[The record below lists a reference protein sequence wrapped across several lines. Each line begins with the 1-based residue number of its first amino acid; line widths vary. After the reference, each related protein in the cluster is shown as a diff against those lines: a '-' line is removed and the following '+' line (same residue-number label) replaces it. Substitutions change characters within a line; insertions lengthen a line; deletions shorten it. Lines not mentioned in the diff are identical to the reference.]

1 MSLLGKFWALA
12 AVVAQAAALPT
23 ALKSRDIDSGLLSSL
38 SLFEQYAAAAY
49 CSNNHQAGST
59 GDISCSVGNCNDVQ
73 SAGATAVYEFDQA
86 NDYGDATGF
95 IATDATNKLV
105 VLSFRG
111 SSDIQNWEA
120 NLNFALTD
128 VDLCDGCQAHTG
140 FWASWG
146 TVSDEITSQ
155 IDAAMSANSGYGLVV
170 TGHSLGGA
178 LAALAGTALRN
189 SGHTL
194 DLYTYGQPRVGN
206 EALAQYMTNQ
216 GSLYRVTHTNDIVP
230 SVPPESFGFS
240 HASPEYWITNG
251 DLSPVGTSDVQE
263 IDGIDATGG
272 NAGESS
278 YLIDPHLWYFNAVT
292 ACLL

>member
-194 DLYTYGQPRVGN
+194 DLLVPCHSHQRHRPFCASRVFRV
-206 EALAQYMTNQ
+206 LARN
-216 GSLYRVTHTNDIVP
+216 
-230 SVPPESFGFS
+230 
-240 HASPEYWITNG
+240 PEYWITNG